1 MTSDPLVCL
10 ECGRVVLERRADG
23 VLVLADAATFHREHG
38 ECLRRA
44 AEAVGGRRTAG
55 SGAR

>member
-1 MTSDPLVCL
+1 
-10 ECGRVVLERRADG
+10 VLERRADG

-44 AEAVGGRRTAG
+44 AEAAGGRRTAG

>member
-1 MTSDPLVCL
+1 MASDPLVCL

-23 VLVLADAATFHREHG
+23 ILVLPDAASFRREHG

-44 AEAVGGRRTAG
+44 AEAAGTRRTAG